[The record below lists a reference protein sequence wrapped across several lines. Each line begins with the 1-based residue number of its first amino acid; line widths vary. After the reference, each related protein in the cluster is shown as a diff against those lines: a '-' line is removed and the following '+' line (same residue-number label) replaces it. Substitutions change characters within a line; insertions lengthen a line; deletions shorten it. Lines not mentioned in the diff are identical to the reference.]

1 MIAKLRNYFFAGLL
15 VTAPIAITIYFVW
28 IFVNFVDSKVTQFFP
43 EFFFSSPIAIP
54 GSGLLLFAIFMI
66 LIGWFTA
73 SFLGRI
79 IVRFG
84 EKILGRVPVIR
95 GIYTAIK
102 QIFGTVLK
110 KQSDA
115 FRQVVLIEY
124 PRKGSW
130 AMGFLT
136 GSTKGEVQKVTKET
150 MVNVFLPTTPNPTSG
165 FLLFVPKKDI
175 RPLKMSVDQ
184 GIKMIISAG
193 IITPSDTGKK
203 KS

>member
-1 MIAKLRNYFFAGLL
+1 M
-15 VTAPIAITIYFVW
+15 PIEV
-28 IFVNFVDSKVTQFFP
+28 
-43 EFFFSSPIAIP
+43 P
-54 GSGLLLFAIFMI
+54 GSGLLVFITSMI

-84 EKILGRVPVIR
+84 EKILSRVPVIR
-95 GIYTAIK
+95 GIYTAVK

-136 GSTKGEVQKVTKET
+136 GSTKGEVQKITKNET
-150 MVNVFLPTTPNPTSG
+150 VNVFLPTTPNPTSG
-165 FLLFVPKKDI
+165 FLLFIPKRDV
-175 RPLKMSVDQ
+175 RPLKMSVDE

-193 IITPSDTGKK
+193 IITPSKK
-203 KS
+203 NKKD

>member
-1 MIAKLRNYFFAGLL
+1 MILKLRNYFFAGIL
-15 VTAPIAITIYFVW
+15 VTAPIAITIYFVLV
-28 IFVNFVDSKVTQFFP
+28 FVNFVDSKVTQFFP
-43 EFFFSSPIAIP
+43 DFFFSLPLEVP
-54 GSGLLLFAIFMI
+54 GSGLLVFIMSMI

-84 EKILGRVPVIR
+84 ERILGKVPVIR

-124 PRKGSW
+124 PRRGSW

-136 GSTKGEVQKVTKET
+136 GSTKGEVQKTTKEE

-184 GIKMIISAG
+184 AIKMIISAG
-193 IITPSDTGKK
+193 IITPNGTKK
-203 KS
+203 K

>member
-1 MIAKLRNYFFAGLL
+1 MILKLRNYFFAGIL
-15 VTAPIAITIYFVW
+15 VTAPLAITIYFVW
-28 IFVNFVDSKVTQFFP
+28 IFVNFVDSKVTNFFP
-43 EFFFSSPIAIP
+43 DFFFSFPIEIP
-54 GSGLLLFAIFMI
+54 GSGLLVFITSMI

-84 EKILGRVPVIR
+84 EKILSRVPVIR
-95 GIYTAIK
+95 GIYTAVK

-136 GSTKGEVQKVTKET
+136 GSTKGEVQKITKDEI
-150 MVNVFLPTTPNPTSG
+150 VNVFLPTTPNPTSG
-165 FLLFVPKKDI
+165 FLLFIPKRDV
-175 RPLKMSVDQ
+175 RPLKMSVDE

-193 IITPSDTGKK
+193 IITPSKK
-203 KS
+203 NKKD

>member
-1 MIAKLRNYFFAGLL
+1 MILKLRNYFFAGIL
-15 VTAPIAITIYFVW
+15 VTAPLAITIYFVW
-28 IFVNFVDSKVTQFFP
+28 IFVNFVDSKVTKFFP
-43 EFFFSSPIAIP
+43 DFFFSLPIEVP
-54 GSGLLLFAIFMI
+54 GIGLLVFITSMI

-79 IVRFG
+79 IVKFG
-84 EKILGRVPVIR
+84 EKILSRVPVIR
-95 GIYTAIK
+95 GIYTAVK

-136 GSTKGEVQKVTKET
+136 GSTKGEVQKITKNET
-150 MVNVFLPTTPNPTSG
+150 VNVFLPTTPNPTSG
-165 FLLFVPKKDI
+165 FLLFIPKRDV
-175 RPLKMSVDQ
+175 RPLKMSVDE

-193 IITPSDTGKK
+193 IITPSKK
-203 KS
+203 NKKD